1 MALTELSNHAIPLRR
16 GEGEE
21 SGSATAAAVRT
32 LPEVVGA
39 GERVPVLGGTTRRY
53 VDLDAAASTPAFAC
67 VRDAVNEFLNWYSNV
82 HRGVGYKSRLSSWAF
97 EEARKR
103 VARFVGSDPTD
114 SVVLF
119 CRNTTEALN
128 RLAHRYPFRPGD
140 VVLTSLMEHHS
151 NELPW
156 RRVAEVVHVGVA
168 SDGRVDE
175 EDLEQ
180 KLSAYRGR
188 VRLLA
193 VTGASN
199 VTGYVN
205 PVHDWARLAHAAGAE
220 IAVDAA
226 QLAAHRP
233 IAMRPKADPGHLD
246 YVAFSAHKMYA
257 PFGVG
262 VLVGSRGAFETG
274 DPDIVGGGSVD
285 IVGLESAYWTDLPDR
300 EEAGTPDVV
309 GVVALARA
317 IRALEEVGWDR
328 ILRHEAELT
337 AAALERLSSIPGLIL
352 YGDARPG
359 HAASRLGVVAFNVR
373 GVPHALTAAV
383 LSCEWGIGTRNGC
396 FCAHPYVKALL
407 HVSETE
413 ARAVEKSILARDRSA
428 IPGAVRASFGL
439 FNTLS
444 DVEALGEA
452 LEAISRREFDPGYV
466 LDHERGEYTH
476 PKFSPDFASR
486 FSF

>member
-1 MALTELSNHAIPLRR
+1 MARTQLSPHPNPLPW
-16 GEGEE
+16 GEGKE
-21 SGSATAAAVRT
+21 SASEIAAPIRT
-32 LPEVVGA
+32 LLEVVGA
-39 GERVPVLGGTTRRY
+39 GEQVPVLGGKTRRY
-53 VDLDAAASTPAFAC
+53 INLDGAASTPAFAC
-67 VRDAVNEFLNWYSNV
+67 VRDTVNEFLNWYSNV

-97 EEARKR
+97 DEARKR
-103 VARFVGSDPTD
+103 VARFVGADPTD
-114 SVVLF
+114 AVVLF
-119 CRNTTEALN
+119 CRNTTEAIN

-156 RRVAEVVHVGVA
+156 RRVAEVIHVGVT

-175 EDLEQ
+175 EDLAR
-180 KLSAYRGR
+180 KLVAYSGR

-199 VTGYVN
+199 VTGYLN
-205 PVHDWARLAHAAGAE
+205 PVHDWARMAHAAGAE
-220 IAVDAA
+220 IVVDAA

-233 IAMRPKADPGHLD
+233 IAMRPKADPDRLD

-274 DPDIVGGGSVD
+274 DPDIVGGGAV
-285 IVGLESAYWTDLPDR
+285 
-300 EEAGTPDVV
+300 
-309 GVVALARA
+309 ARA
-317 IRALEEVGWDR
+317 IRAFEEIGWEK

-337 AAALERLSSIPGLIL
+337 AAALARFSSIPGLIV
-352 YGDARPG
+352 YGDAHPG
-359 HAASRLGVVAFNVR
+359 NAASRLGVVPFNVR
-373 GVPHALTAAV
+373 GVPHALVAAV

-407 HVSETE
+407 HISETE
-413 ARAVEKSILARDRSA
+413 GRAVEKSILARDRST

-439 FNTLS
+439 FNTIS
-444 DVEALGEA
+444 DIDALGEA
-452 LEAISRREFDPGYV
+452 LEAISRHDFDPGYV
-466 LDHERGEYTH
+466 LHPERGEYTH
-476 PKFSPDFASR
+476 PDFSPDFASC

>member
-1 MALTELSNHAIPLRR
+1 MARTQLSPHTNPLPW

-21 SGSATAAAVRT
+21 SASEIAAPIRT
-32 LPEVVGA
+32 LLEVVGA
-39 GERVPVLGGTTRRY
+39 GEQVPVLGGKIRRY
-53 VDLDAAASTPAFAC
+53 INLDGAASTPAFAC
-67 VRDAVNEFLNWYSNV
+67 VRDTVNEFLNWYSNV

-97 EEARKR
+97 DEARKR
-103 VARFVGSDPTD
+103 VARFVGADPTD
-114 SVVLF
+114 AVVLF
-119 CRNTTEALN
+119 CRNTTEAIN

-156 RRVAEVVHVGVA
+156 RRVAEVIHVGVTG
-168 SDGRVDE
+168 DGRVDE
-175 EDLEQ
+175 EDLAR
-180 KLSAYRGR
+180 KLLAYRGR

-199 VTGYVN
+199 VTGYLN
-205 PVHDWARLAHAAGAE
+205 PVHDWARMAHAAGAE
-220 IAVDAA
+220 IVVDAA

-233 IAMRPKADPGHLD
+233 IVMRPKGDPDRLD

-262 VLVGSRGAFETG
+262 VLIGSRAAFETG
-274 DPDIVGGGSVD
+274 DPDIVGGGAVD
-285 IVGLESAYWTDLPDR
+285 IVSLENAYWTDLPDR
-300 EEAGTPDVV
+300 EEAGTPDIV

-317 IRALEEVGWDR
+317 IRAFEELGWEK
-328 ILRHEAELT
+328 ILRHETELT
-337 AAALERLSSIPGLIL
+337 AAALARLSSIPGLIV
-352 YGDARPG
+352 YGDANPG
-359 HAASRLGVVAFNVR
+359 NAASRLGVVPFNVR

-413 ARAVEKSILARDRSA
+413 GRAVEKSILARDRST

-439 FNTLS
+439 FNTIS
-444 DVEALGEA
+444 DIEALGEA
-452 LEAISRREFDPGYV
+452 LEAISRHDFDPGYV
-466 LDHERGEYTH
+466 LDPERGEYTH
-476 PKFSPDFASR
+476 PEFTPDFASR